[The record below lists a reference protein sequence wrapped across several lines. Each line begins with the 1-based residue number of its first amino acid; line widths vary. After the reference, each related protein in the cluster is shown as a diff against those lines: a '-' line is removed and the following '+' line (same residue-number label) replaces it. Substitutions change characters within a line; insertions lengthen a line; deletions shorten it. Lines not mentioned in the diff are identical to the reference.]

1 MLPILA
7 RAATMAGRASKAI
20 KASSAVTKMK
30 SVGKAIG
37 GKARSLF
44 KKSKSIGVNFDSDS
58 SDDIQETVE
67 SSTSE
72 VDNAIDNIQTDPEE
86 IEENLNEKLEKSKDD
101 SEESDDEIKY
111 ESDLTPNELIEE
123 IEFEYG
129 EKLAKLLDKYK
140 KKEITY
146 AEYLALSKELESE
159 RRTELSKRLMNK
171 LLGKID
177 KTEKKLDDTVANTVN
192 KSVAESEAN
201 SNKHFGIIHKS
212 LAKTGRVLGEVL
224 FGLKA
229 NSSVNRGI
237 AGMLNGLTGKVNAIV
252 SKFSQSSLTEMLLT
266 GLILIIGPIIG
277 KLANFI
283 DNLFGFKDKLAESR
297 RQKGPYYSPSSSTTL
312 QNLEKS
318 RINSQS
324 SAVEEFEKYQAPTN
338 DAGYRRDLYEE
349 RDKLLKKDRPRTAI
363 EYYKSPDGTKYFKNE
378 YWVYNDNSVRL
389 ISSKAISKED
399 YESGMKKHA
408 TRSWRNFWRTTNLD
422 KDRSNPREIEE
433 INFTDDSNTL
443 FNKTKEGL
451 VKNLNNSIIN
461 DLSSPVGD
469 PSKISDDRSFGNT
482 SYRGRPHMGV
492 DIPQPNG
499 TPILAPTN
507 DAGYRR
513 VVYEERDKLLKKDR
527 PRTAIEYYKSPDGT
541 KYFKNEYWVYNDNS
555 VRLISSKAISKEDY
569 ESGMKKHATRS
580 WRNFWRTTNLDKD
593 RSNPREIEEINFT
606 DDSNTLFNKTKEGL
620 VKNLNNSIIN
630 DLSSPVGDPSKISDD
645 RSFGNTSY
653 RGRPHMG
660 VDIPQPNGT
669 PILAPIDGVVS
680 RVVYDLDGNKAG
692 RRIELDHLD
701 GKIRTRY
708 FHLSKLPKGIKLGD
722 QIKKGQIIGYVGGSG
737 QSEESYGNHLHYEV
751 MKYNK
756 SKGDFINID
765 PADLKN
771 QLADVKLVDTEPE
784 MTPVDE
790 IKPDVKANVS
800 GSSDKTDDFNNTV
813 EKSASTTED
822 ILAEIRVNKSNVPNK
837 SPEINLPSVTSNN
850 INVKPNVEVNMDPA
864 TIKPEL
870 K

>member
-283 DNLFGFKDKLAESR
+283 DNPFGFKDKLAESR

-318 RINSQS
+318 RTNSQS

-349 RDKLLKKDRPRTAI
+349 RDKLP
-363 EYYKSPDGTKYFKNE
+363 
-378 YWVYNDNSVRL
+378 
-389 ISSKAISKED
+389 
-399 YESGMKKHA
+399 
-408 TRSWRNFWRTTNLD
+408 
-422 KDRSNPREIEE
+422 
-433 INFTDDSNTL
+433 
-443 FNKTKEGL
+443 
-451 VKNLNNSIIN
+451 
-461 DLSSPVGD
+461 
-469 PSKISDDRSFGNT
+469 
-482 SYRGRPHMGV
+482 
-492 DIPQPNG
+492 
-499 TPILAPTN
+499 
-507 DAGYRR
+507 
-513 VVYEERDKLLKKDR
+513 KKDR

-692 RRIELDHLD
+692 RRIALDHLD

-737 QSEESYGNHLHYEV
+737 KSEESYGNHLHYEV

-822 ILAEIRVNKSNVPNK
+822 ILAEIRGNKSNVPNK